1 MPVPIKIVVVVRR
14 TGDDERT
21 VKAEEASDANE
32 TVRMRP
38 MIESVIVWWFQGLV
52 LEVELGLAARY
63 LWGFCENETSRE
75 TNLARRDF
83 SRD

>member
-1 MPVPIKIVVVVRR
+1 LPVPIKIVVVVVVRR

-32 TVRMRP
+32 TVRMIP

-52 LEVELGLAARY
+52 L
-63 LWGFCENETSRE
+63 
-75 TNLARRDF
+75 
-83 SRD
+83 